1 MTDLKLGELKFKAE
15 DFDGCW
21 HSSKAITYQDVCA
34 RVNERLAEKLAKAPV
49 VYHDNRLYGN
59 AEGHEG
65 HSVWCQIR
73 ECYTGK
79 TSPRH
84 TARLVCIEKVKK

>member
-34 RVNERLAEKLAKAPV
+34 RVNERLAEKLAKAELV
-49 VYHDNRLYGN
+49 FNTLTK
-59 AEGHEG
+59 HEDG
-65 HSVWCQIR
+65 TVSQEFQWDIGVN
-73 ECYTGK
+73 K
-79 TSPRH
+79 AH
-84 TARLVCIEKVKK
+84 THFGYLVCVQEVKR